1 MQQVVPYQPKKM
13 ATGLTSGVI
22 AKPMAPNCETVS
34 LKGENVDLQNE
45 IHALKVCTMH
55 MLCTR
60 TGKIAW

>member
-1 MQQVVPYQPKKM
+1 
-13 ATGLTSGVI
+13 I